1 MKFLINIIFKDIDR
15 EIEKITTISINNNFF
30 LFFYH
35 LINHNFF
42 KF

>member
-30 LFFYH
+30 FIFLSF
-35 LINHNFF
+35 N
-42 KF
+42 KS